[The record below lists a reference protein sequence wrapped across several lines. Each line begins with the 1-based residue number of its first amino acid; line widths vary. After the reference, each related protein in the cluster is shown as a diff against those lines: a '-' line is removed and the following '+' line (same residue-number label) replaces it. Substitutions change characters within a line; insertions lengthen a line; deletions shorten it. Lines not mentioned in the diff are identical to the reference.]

1 MAAGGWAAYNEPYM
15 PKKTEKGPSFEE
27 GLTQL
32 EKIVKDLEGGEL
44 PLEKSLELFEKGVH
58 LSGACRKQLEE
69 AESKV
74 EILLKKEGR
83 VEAAPFSLEDGEPEE

>member
-1 MAAGGWAAYNEPYM
+1 MAAGVWAAYNESYM
-15 PKKTEKGPSFEE
+15 AKKSEKGPSFEE

-32 EKIVKDLEGGEL
+32 EKIVEELEGGEL

-58 LSGACRKQLEE
+58 LSQTCRKQLEE

-74 EILLKKEGR
+74 EVLLKKEGR
-83 VEAAPFSLEDGEPEE
+83 VQAQPFSLEDGEPGE

>member
-1 MAAGGWAAYNEPYM
+1 MAAEGWAAYNKPYM

-32 EKIVKDLEGGEL
+32 EKIVEDLEGGEL

-58 LSGACRKQLEE
+58 LSEACRKQLEA
-69 AESKV
+69 AESRV
-74 EILLKKEGR
+74 EILLKKDGR
-83 VEAAPFSLEDGEPEE
+83 VQAEPFSLEDGEPAE